1 MLALGGIG
9 AGIFAILEA
18 DMRHIVWDWNG
29 TLFHDIDAVVGATN
43 AVFEPYGLGS
53 YDADSFR
60 AVYTRP
66 IWAAYE
72 RMLGRPLRDGEW
84 ETLDLGFH
92 DNYHRLMLECGLAED
107 ALVTLESWK
116 AAGGRQSLL
125 SMWAHD
131 RLVPKITELGIDH
144 HFARIDGLRSAS
156 GGHKAE
162 SMVAHL
168 LALGI
173 DPAGVLV
180 IGDSLDDAHAAQHV
194 GARAVLYT
202 GGMTSRAD
210 LMACGVP
217 VVDTL
222 ANAIDH
228 A

>member
-1 MLALGGIG
+1 M
-9 AGIFAILEA
+9 
-18 DMRHIVWDWNG
+18 WDWNG

-53 YDADSFR
+53 YDADRFR

-72 RMLGRPLRDGEW
+72 RMLGRPLREGEW
-84 ETLDLGFH
+84 EVLDLGFH
-92 DNYHRLMLECGLAED
+92 DAYHRLMLECGLAED
-107 ALVTLESWK
+107 ALSALDAWK

-125 SMWAHD
+125 SMWEHE
-131 RLVPKITELGIDH
+131 RLVPKITELGIDR
-144 HFARIDGLRSAS
+144 HFTRIDGLRGVT

-162 SMVAHL
+162 WMVAHL
-168 LALGI
+168 AALGV
-173 DPAGVLV
+173 DPADVLV
-180 IGDSLDDAHAAQHV
+180 IGDSLDDAHAARHV

-202 GGMTSRAD
+202 GGMTGRAD

-222 ANAIDH
+222 TDALNH